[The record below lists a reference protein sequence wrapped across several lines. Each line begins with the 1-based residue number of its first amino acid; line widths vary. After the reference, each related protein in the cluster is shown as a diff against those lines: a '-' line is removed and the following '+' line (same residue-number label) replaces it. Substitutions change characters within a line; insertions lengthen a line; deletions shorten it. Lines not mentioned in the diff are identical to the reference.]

1 MSDQMLTNANDNS
14 SSTQMAGD
22 PSAQPS
28 DQWMATLAHELR
40 NPLNAIVMALDM
52 LRPICADEPSAR
64 EARDVA
70 QHGSLHMAR
79 IIDDVLDLCRGTRG
93 KLCLNL
99 ERVDLAQV
107 VARAIETSRPLLAA
121 GNHRLTVSLPP
132 EPATLEA
139 DASRLQQI
147 LTNLLTNAAKY
158 TNPGGQ
164 ISLIVHSVAGA
175 LMFRI
180 RDNGIGIAP
189 DVLPSIFDL
198 YRQGAG
204 AQSPQQGGLGIGLA
218 LVKSLVE
225 LHGGSVAAYSDGVNA
240 GSEFV
245 VRLPVAQSVQLPRLS
260 LTSNKENIS

>member
-1 MSDQMLTNANDNS
+1 MSDPMLMNAHDS
-14 SSTQMAGD
+14 SISTQVPGQS
-22 PSAQPS
+22 SAQPS

-40 NPLNAIVMALDM
+40 NPLNVIVMALDM
-52 LRPICADEPSAR
+52 LQPICAEEPSAR
-64 EARDVA
+64 EARDA
-70 QHGSLHMAR
+70 AEHGSLHMAR
-79 IIDDVLDLCRGTRG
+79 IIDDVLDLCRGTHG
-93 KLCLNL
+93 KLCLCR
-99 ERVDLAQV
+99 ERVDLAEV
-107 VARAIETSRPLLAA
+107 VARAVETSRPLLAA

-132 EPATLEA
+132 EPVTLEA
-139 DASRLQQI
+139 DGSRLQQI

-164 ISLIVHSVAGA
+164 ISLIVHSAAGA

-189 DVLPSIFDL
+189 DLLPCIFDL

-204 AQSPQQGGLGIGLA
+204 AQSRHQGGLGIGLA

-225 LHGGSVAAYSDGVNA
+225 LHGGTVAAYSGGVNS

-245 VRLPVAQSVQLPRLS
+245 VRLPLAQSVD
-260 LTSNKENIS
+260 

>member
-1 MSDQMLTNANDNS
+1 MSDQMLTNGPDNS
-14 SSTQMAGD
+14 ISPPMPGH

-40 NPLNAIVMALDM
+40 DPLNVIVMALD
-52 LRPICADEPSAR
+52 LLQPICADEPSAR
-64 EARDVA
+64 EARDAA
-70 QHGSLHMAR
+70 QHVSLHMAQ
-79 IIDDVLDLCRGTRG
+79 IIDDVLDLCRGTHS
-93 KLCLNL
+93 KLSLNL
-99 ERVDLAQV
+99 ERVDLAVV
-107 VARAIETSRPLLAA
+107 VARAIETSRPLLVAR
-121 GNHRLTVSLPP
+121 NQRLTVSLPP
-132 EPATLEA
+132 EPVTLEA

-164 ISLIVHSVAGA
+164 ISLIVHSAAGA

-189 DVLPSIFDL
+189 DLLPCIFDL
-198 YRQGAG
+198 YTQGARAG
-204 AQSPQQGGLGIGLA
+204 SHHQGGLGIGLA

-225 LHGGSVAAYSDGVNA
+225 LHGGTVAAYSAGVNS

-245 VRLPVAQSVQLPRLS
+245 VRLPLAQ
-260 LTSNKENIS
+260 